1 MKDQQCSGLGQCAV
15 FAMHLAFKL
24 IVFALQIAQRGV
36 GLALLGKA
44 SSAGLRGSTEGL
56 APLDQLVLEQA
67 FLTAP
72 GMQRG
77 AHQCVAFIQ
86 RQQTL
91 RRGPMGSKNV
101 ARQVCRMWQPCP
113 CWP

>member
-1 MKDQQCSGLGQCAV
+1 
-15 FAMHLAFKL
+15 MHLAFKL

-36 GLALLGKA
+36 GLTLLGGA
-44 SSAGLRGSTEGL
+44 SSAGLRGGAEGQ

-67 FLTAP
+67 FLTAS

-77 AHQCVAFIQ
+77 AHQRVAFIQ

-91 RRGPMGSKNV
+91 RRGPVGSRNV
-101 ARQVCRMWQPCP
+101 AGQSCRMRQLCP